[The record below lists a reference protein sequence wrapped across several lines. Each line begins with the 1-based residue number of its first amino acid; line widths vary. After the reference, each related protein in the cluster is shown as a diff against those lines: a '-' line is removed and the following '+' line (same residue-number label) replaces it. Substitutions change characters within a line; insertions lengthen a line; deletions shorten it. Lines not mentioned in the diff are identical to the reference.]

1 MINIEKM
8 LLNTEVSSF
17 FLIMSTVSTDNGDMF
32 YIIDGVSK
40 MIEVS

>member
-8 LLNTEVSSF
+8 LLNTEVSS